1 MPDVVLPRLHCYRC
15 TYEWIPRKTRVPACP
30 RCRSRLYGVPKIRPV
45 KLGKGLGIEEIITP
59 RRDEIRRL
67 ARKFGVRRLRV
78 FGSVRRR
85 EARPDSDVDLLV
97 EWKREHPPVAFL
109 DLPLALEDLLGR
121 KADVVTLEAL
131 HWSIRPKV
139 EAEAVPL

>member
-1 MPDVVLPRLHCYRC
+1 MSDIALPRLRCYRC
-15 TYEWIPRKTRVPACP
+15 AYEWIPRKARVPACP
-30 RCRSRLYGVPKIRPV
+30 RCRSKLYAVPKIRPV
-45 KLGKGLGIEEIITP
+45 KLGKGLGIEEILAP

-97 EWKREHPPVAFL
+97 EWKREHPSVAFL

-121 KADVVTLEAL
+121 KVDVVTPEAL
-131 HWSIRPKV
+131 HWSIRPRV
-139 EAEAVPL
+139 EAEAIPL

>member
-30 RCRSRLYGVPKIRPV
+30 RCRSRLYAVPKICPV

>member
-15 TYEWIPRKTRVPACP
+15 TYEWIPRRTRVPACP
-30 RCRSRLYGVPKIRPV
+30 RCRSRLYAVPKIRPV
-45 KLGKGLGIEEIITP
+45 KLGKGLGIEEILAP
-59 RRDEIRRL
+59 HREEVRRL

-97 EWKREHPPVAFL
+97 EWKREHRPVAFL

-131 HWSIRPKV
+131 HWSIRPRV